1 MSIDTLPPPPSPAY
15 GSQPENP
22 YPEEAKTPW
31 YKSEFYIGRAVK
43 AEEVMNFS
51 RQASSFLRAGVPILD
66 ALAVVGEEN
75 ASKKMQEVLA
85 DIQVRLR
92 SGSSFGDAVAQHPKV
107 FPGYY
112 ISVVRAAELTGRLDD
127 ALDQLSEYLEREVA
141 AKKELKSQL
150 TYPIIVFFL
159 AIAAVIIMSIFVLP
173 KFKTF
178 YSGLGAKL
186 PLPTRMLLGFTDF
199 MSSYWWLFLVAAV
212 VLIVIG
218 FAVMGGTHGK
228 MRRDTLLLRLPAI
241 GPILNLI
248 AIERFCRVLAALVQT
263 GVPLPDA
270 VQVSADSTNNAV
282 FQEKLAAVRE
292 AMMRGDGL
300 ARPIQASGIFPPAA
314 RQMIRVG
321 ESTGSLD
328 TQLHAAAVFYE
339 RELRYRLKRLTD
351 MFEPAIIL
359 IVGGMVAFVA
369 IAQISAM
376 YSVYSQVKV

>member
-1 MSIDTLPPPPSPAY
+1 MSIETIPPPPAPAF
-15 GSQPENP
+15 GTQPVNP
-22 YPEEAKTPW
+22 YPDEAKTPW
-31 YKSEFYIGRAVK
+31 YKAEFYLGRAVK
-43 AEEVMNFS
+43 GEEVMNFS

-66 ALAVVGEEN
+66 ALSVVGEEN

-92 SGSSFGDAVAQHPKV
+92 SGSSFGDAIAQHPKV

-112 ISVVRAAELTGRLDD
+112 IAVVRAAELTGRLDD

-141 AKKELKSQL
+141 AKKEIKSQL

-159 AIAAVIIMSIFVLP
+159 AIGAVVVMSVVILP
-173 KFKTF
+173 KFKSF

-199 MSSYWWLFLVAAV
+199 MQAYWWVLLIAAAV
-212 VLIVIG
+212 LGAVGLAMIG
-218 FAVMGGTHGK
+218 GAQGK
-228 MRRDTLLLRLPAI
+228 VRRDTLLLRLPAVGGI
-241 GPILNLI
+241 FNLM

-270 VQVSADSTNNAV
+270 VQVSANSTNNAV
-282 FQEKLAAVRE
+282 FQTKLAIVRE
-292 AMMRGDGL
+292 AMMRGEGL

-339 RELRYRLKRLTD
+339 RELKYRLKRLTD

-359 IVGGMVAFVA
+359 VVGGMVAFVA
-369 IAQISAM
+369 VAQISAM